1 MIENFGIGIDLV
13 HIKKFEKITYLKKPS
28 FYKKIFLPSEIKYC
42 LKFKKP
48 AEHFA
53 GKFAI
58 KESLRKSINEPISF
72 LDIETFHSKSKI
84 KIKLL
89 KNWNKKYS
97 ILGSISHDKRY
108 AIGMVISE
116 KLSDTNN

>member
-1 MIENFGIGIDLV
+1 MIEHFGIGIDLV
-13 HIKKFEKITYLKKPS
+13 HIQKFEKITYLKKPS
-28 FYKKIFLPSEIKYC
+28 FYKKTFLPSEIKYC

-58 KESLRKSINEPISF
+58 KESLKKSISEPISF
-72 LDIETFHSKSKI
+72 LDIETFHSKSKL

-89 KNWNKKYS
+89 KKWNKKYKF
-97 ILGSISHDKRY
+97 LGSISHENKF
-108 AIGMVISE
+108 AIAMVISE
-116 KLSDTNN
+116 KMIFKN

>member
-1 MIENFGIGIDLV
+1 MIEKFGIGIDLV
-13 HIKKFEKITYLKKPS
+13 DITKFEKTTFTKKPS
-28 FYKKIFLPSEIKYC
+28 FYKKTFLPSEIKYC

-58 KESLRKSINEPISF
+58 KESLRKSISEPISF
-72 LDIETFHSKSKI
+72 LDIETFHSNSKL
-84 KIKLL
+84 KIRLL
-89 KNWNKKYS
+89 KKWNKKYKV
-97 ILGSISHDKRY
+97 LGSISHESKF

-116 KLSDTNN
+116 KI

>member
-13 HIKKFEKITYLKKPS
+13 HIKKFEKITYSKKPS
-28 FYKKIFLPSEIKYC
+28 FYKKTFLPSEIEYC

-58 KESLRKSINEPISF
+58 KESVKKSIKEPIPF
-72 LDIETFHSKSKI
+72 LEIETYHSKSKL

-89 KNWNKKYS
+89 KNWNKKYK
-97 ILGSISHDKRY
+97 ILGSISHEKKY
-108 AIGMVISE
+108 AVGMVLSE
-116 KLSDTNN
+116 KL

>member
-1 MIENFGIGIDLV
+1 MIEHFGVGIDIV
-13 HIKKFEKITYLKKPS
+13 DIEKFEKISYLDKPT
-28 FYKKIFLPSEIKYC
+28 FYKKLFLPSEIRYC
-42 LKFKKP
+42 LKYKTS

-58 KESLRKSINEPISF
+58 KESLKKSINEPISF
-72 LDIETFHSKSKI
+72 LDIETYHSKSRL

-89 KNWNKKYS
+89 KDWSKKYRV
-97 ILGSISHDKRY
+97 LGSISHEKKY

-116 KLSDTNN
+116 KLWSK

>member
-1 MIENFGIGIDLV
+1 MIKNSGIGIDLV

-58 KESLRKSINEPISF
+58 KESVKKSIDEPISF
-72 LDIETFHSKSKI
+72 LDIETFYSNSKL
-84 KIKLL
+84 KIKLH
-89 KNWNKKYS
+89 KNWNQKYKV
-97 ILGSISHDKRY
+97 LGSISHENEY
-108 AIGMVISE
+108 AIGMAISE
-116 KLSDTNN
+116 KIKFH